1 MPLRVPP
8 PAQLPH
14 DVEALTVLTVTP
26 LVKLR
31 TAAATV
37 GAAVQEQF
45 GVFFFVVVVVPSRSG
60 LGRGAAMAGL
70 AVLAELGEEVLR
82 AVALILMTAVET
94 GGAWIVAAGHHELL
108 PRRRLRSRH
117 FPEVPRHSLGPVM
130 SVPVE
135 PSALALRGLLAV
147 VAPHALT

>member
-94 GGAWIVAAGHHELL
+94 G
-108 PRRRLRSRH
+108 
-117 FPEVPRHSLGPVM
+117 
-130 SVPVE
+130 
-135 PSALALRGLLAV
+135 
-147 VAPHALT
+147 